1 MKRVLVVLTVLAMV
15 FPFSL
20 IAAGG
25 TEAVAAAP
33 GELDAGNRFLTT
45 RSIKVE
51 IFDRGLDAGRTKAE
65 DNVWTQWI
73 KDGMLRDHNI
83 AVTFVPVPRWTE
95 TDVINN
101 LLAAGDAPD
110 VSYTYSYNTVQ
121 TYANM
126 GGVVDLNP
134 AIEKYKALL
143 PDLFKLLG
151 EINIY
156 NNLDPVKK
164 TLWALEAMQ
173 FHPLRNSTFVREDW
187 LKQLGLSEPKTHA
200 EFEAMLVA
208 FKNNAQKLLGAD
220 AAKMTPFS
228 ISVDVGWRDDPLS
241 TSFVPNDITE
251 ADMWK
256 LGYDDRRIMWPNYK
270 EGIRLLNKWYNMGLI
285 WKDFALYPRGDQ
297 TFEDNLIKAG
307 YVGSFIMNWDYP
319 YRAGGIDMQTTLQK
333 MKGPDAAF
341 VAVDAFPNGAG
352 VYRKYMPSTTADRK
366 IFFPNTN
373 DEVLAS
379 LLYLNWLSKLEN
391 RKFLQIGKPGVNH
404 NVQPDGA
411 IQIVAAKDP
420 AWIQNSASNIDYT
433 IVINGLDLGDQ
444 ALNAKSLALGY
455 PGVPARYL
463 EKSYASNRKDARIV
477 KNFNVGQVASQAGM
491 DNALRD
497 KRDAFLT
504 QAVVAPLAKFDA
516 VYDAGYAD
524 YLKSGGQAIID
535 ERTAKYAQFY
545 GSK

>member
-1 MKRVLVVLTVLAMV
+1 MVLAMV
-15 FPFSL
+15 FPLSL
-20 IAAGG
+20 FATG
-25 TEAVAAAP
+25 TTEGATGAP
-33 GELDAGNRFLTT
+33 AELDANARFLTT
-45 RSIKVE
+45 RSIRVE
-51 IFDRGLDAGRTKAE
+51 IFDRGLDGGRTKAE
-65 DNVWTQWI
+65 DNVWATFI
-73 KDGMLRDHNI
+73 KEGMLRDHNVQ
-83 AVTFVPVPRWTE
+83 VTFVPVPRWTE

-101 LLAAGDAPD
+101 RLAAGDAPD

-126 GGVVDLNP
+126 GGVVDLAP
-134 AIEKYKALL
+134 QIEKYKALV

-151 EINIY
+151 NINIY
-156 NNLDPVKK
+156 NNLDPVKG

-187 LKQLGLSEPKTHA
+187 LKQLGLNAPKNHA

-208 FKNNAQKLLGAD
+208 FKNNAQKLLGVDAD
-220 AAKMTPFS
+220 KMTPFS
-228 ISVDVGWRDDPLS
+228 TSVDVGWRDDPLS
-241 TSFVPNDITE
+241 TSFVPNEISE

-256 LGYDDRRIMWPNYK
+256 LGNDDRRIMWPGYK
-270 EGIRLLNKWYNMGLI
+270 EGIRLLKKWYNAGLI
-285 WKDFALYPRGDQ
+285 WKDFPLYPRGDQ

-333 MKGPDAAF
+333 LKGPDAAF
-341 VAVDAFPNGAG
+341 IAVDAFPNNAG
-352 VYRKYMPSTTADRK
+352 VYRKYMPSTTSDRK

-379 LLYLNWLSKLEN
+379 MLYLNWLSKLEN
-391 RKFLQIGKPGVNH
+391 RKFLQIGRPGVNH
-404 NVQPDGA
+404 NVQSDGA
-411 IQIVAAKDP
+411 IQIIAAKDP
-420 AWIQNSASNIDYT
+420 AWIQNSPSNIDYT

-444 ALNAKSLALGY
+444 ALNAKSLAFGY
-455 PGVPARYL
+455 PGVAAKYL
-463 EKSYASNRKDARIV
+463 ETSYSTNRRDARIV
-477 KNFNVGQVASQAGM
+477 KNFNVGEVVSQAGM

-504 QAVVAPLAKFDA
+504 QAVVAPVARFDA

-545 GSK
+545 VKK